1 MSSKFQLP
9 SQLKA
14 VPQELPQVAPEDLRE
29 FLAGAKDHR
38 SSPEALP
45 WDKFDPEALPRH
57 NVSVRLNDY
66 YMAMLKYLAKELD
79 ISQQKVMNRILR
91 PQIEQQARALS
102 SELSDSVKFFNK
114 IY

>member
-14 VPQELPQVAPEDLRE
+14 VPQELPQVAPDELRE

-45 WDKFDPEALPRH
+45 GISSIPKL
-57 NVSVRLNDY
+57 
-66 YMAMLKYLAKELD
+66 YLG
-79 ISQQKVMNRILR
+79 ITSQF
-91 PQIEQQARALS
+91 A
-102 SELSDSVKFFNK
+102 
-114 IY
+114 

>member
-14 VPQELPQVAPEDLRE
+14 VPQELPQVAPDELRE

-66 YMAMLKYLAKELD
+66 YMAMLKYLAKQSD
-79 ISQQKVMNRILR
+79 VSQHKIISRILI
-91 PQIEQQARALS
+91 PGLQQQTR
-102 SELSDSVKFFNK
+102 EIGDRNEPR
-114 IY
+114 